1 MVKLVTTYCL
11 ILVSVY
17 CCAQGQY
24 TDRVSV
30 SMSDGES
37 YALYLPENYKAG
49 EIAPIL
55 IVFAPDGV
63 GKHGVAPFKIVADE
77 RGMIIVSSNDC
88 RNGPYEENLGFAQRL
103 FYHIFSQYVIDP
115 NQIFLSG
122 FSGGSRLASAIAS
135 LSGNIAGVVACG
147 ASFSENLGYRP
158 KSDDGF
164 VWLGIVGD
172 RDFNYQ
178 EMLDSGFAWPIVDM
192 RIKYV
197 KPLTL
202 HQKIRLTAT
211 LIEFENRLKID
222 YHIMDIETQ
231 EPLTK
236 AHTIQVAV
244 HIETQEMHFE
254 TPAAFR
260 NSVQKALS

>member
-1 MVKLVTTYCL
+1 MVKHS
-11 ILVSVY
+11 IS
-17 CCAQGQY
+17 AHI
-24 TDRVSV
+24 
-30 SMSDGES
+30 
-37 YALYLPENYKAG
+37 N
-49 EIAPIL
+49 IAP
-55 IVFAPDGV
+55 
-63 GKHGVAPFKIVADE
+63 
-77 RGMIIVSSNDC
+77 
-88 RNGPYEENLGFAQRL
+88 Q
-103 FYHIFSQYVIDP
+103 FYDIDP
-115 NQIFLSG
+115 MNVVWHGNYVKYFEEVRSVLLDQIG
-122 FSGGSRLASAIAS
+122 H
-135 LSGNIAGVVACG
+135 
-147 ASFSENLGYRP
+147 
-158 KSDDGF
+158 
-164 VWLGIVGD
+164 
-172 RDFNYQ
+172 NYQ